1 MEVHDLTFLKL
12 AEVTKQHEIIQTILA
27 LVENAVFVPDPP
39 SPPITVR
46 SWRHHGLFAD
56 ILYTHN
62 S

>member
-12 AEVTKQHEIIQTILA
+12 AEVTKRRKIIQTILA
-27 LVENAVFVPDPP
+27 LVENDVFVPDPP
-39 SPPITVR
+39 PPITVR

>member
-39 SPPITVR
+39 PPNHCKKLTSPWAVC
-46 SWRHHGLFAD
+46 
-56 ILYTHN
+56 
-62 S
+62 